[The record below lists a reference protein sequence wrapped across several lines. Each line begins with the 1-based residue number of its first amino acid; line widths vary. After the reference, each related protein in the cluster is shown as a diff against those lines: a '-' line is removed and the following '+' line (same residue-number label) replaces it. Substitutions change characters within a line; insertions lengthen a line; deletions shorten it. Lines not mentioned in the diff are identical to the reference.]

1 MLKLKILNMQ
11 NKLSLAWKQNYYK
24 AMKAASRENFIKAI
38 NHQQPDRVVVDFGST
53 PVTGIHVLIVEKLR
67 HYYGLEKRPVKV
79 IEPYQMLGEID
90 ADLIREMNIDVIGL
104 FSAKNMFGVPNDDWK
119 VHKTLWGQEVLFP
132 GNFNYTFNSNGDILM
147 YPEGDTSVPPSGI
160 MPKSGYFFDA
170 LDRQGPVDE
179 STLKVDDNLE
189 EFSLLTDQD
198 IEYWKNQIY
207 SITDSSKAIVA
218 SFGGTALG
226 DIALVPA
233 VGLKNPKGI
242 RGVEEWYISTL
253 TREDFIKEIYDRQTD
268 IAIENLKVLNKVV
281 GNKID
286 VVFTCGTDFGTQN
299 STFCSTETFDR
310 MWLPYYK
317 KVNDWVH
324 LNTSWKTFKHSC
336 GAVEPLMPHFIEAGF
351 DIINP
356 VQINAS
362 GMDPKKLKKK
372 YGNNLVF
379 WGGGVD
385 TQGVFAFGT
394 PAQVK
399 EQVRNQC
406 DIMNEN
412 GGFVFNTV
420 HNIQANVP
428 FENVVAMLDAL
439 KEY

>member
-1 MLKLKILNMQ
+1 M
-11 NKLSLAWKQNYYK
+11 SATSKQNLLK
-24 AMKAASRENFIKAI
+24 TL
-38 NHQQPDRVVVDFGST
+38 NHQQPDKLVVDFGST
-53 PVTGIHVLIVEKLR
+53 AVTGIHVLIVEKLR
-67 HYYGLEKRPVKV
+67 NYYGLEKKPVKV
-79 IEPYQMLGEID
+79 IEPYQMLGEMD
-90 ADLIREMNIDVIGL
+90 AELLNAMDLDVIGL
-104 FSAKNMFGVPNDDWK
+104 YGAKNMFGVPNENWK

-132 GNFNYTFNSNGDILM
+132 GKFNYTYNDNGDILM
-147 YPEGDTSVPPSGI
+147 YPEGDTSVPPSGM
-160 MPKSGYFFDA
+160 MPKTGYFFDA
-170 LDRQGPVDE
+170 LNRQQPVDD
-179 STLKVDDNLE
+179 STLKVEDNLE
-189 EFSLLTDQD
+189 EFGYVSVQD
-198 IEYWKNQIY
+198 LAYWKTQADGLAYN
-207 SITDSSKAIVA
+207 TRGVVA
-218 SFGGTALG
+218 SLGGTALG

-233 VGLKNPKGI
+233 INLKHPKGI

-253 TREDFIKEIYDRQTD
+253 IREDFVKELYDRQTD
-268 IAIENLKVLNKVV
+268 IAIENLKLLYGVI

-310 MWLPYYK
+310 VWLPYYR
-317 KVNDWVH
+317 KVNDWIH

-336 GAVEPLMPHFIEAGF
+336 GAVEPLMSHFIEAGF

-362 GMDPKKLKKK
+362 GMDPKLLKKK
-372 YGNNLVF
+372 YGDKLVF

-399 EQVRNQC
+399 EQVKTQC
-406 DIMNEN
+406 SILNEN

-428 FENVVAMLDAL
+428 FANVVAMLEAL
-439 KEY
+439 KEV